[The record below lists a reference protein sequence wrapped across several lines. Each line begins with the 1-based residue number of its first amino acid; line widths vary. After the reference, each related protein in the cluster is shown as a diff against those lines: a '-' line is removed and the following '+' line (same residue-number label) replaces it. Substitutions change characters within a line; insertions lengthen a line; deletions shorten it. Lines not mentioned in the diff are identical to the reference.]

1 MKLVGEFVTR
11 PAASSTFRA
20 SALNHELR
28 NHPVKNQSVIKIT
41 LLFLPGLLVGKF
53 FSSFRQPHKI
63 LHRLR
68 RFFIQQTNHNI
79 ALRSLKNCVCS
90 CRSAHQFSLPSTYL
104 SYTTLHRPRH
114 RPAPV
119 SSRPP
124 SHAFITNTIVTHL
137 LDCQFFRRRQRPQG
151 KAKPNEIP
159 NLWSHRIRGKG
170 P

>member
-1 MKLVGEFVTR
+1 MKLIREFVTR
-11 PAASSTFRA
+11 SAASRTFRA

-28 NHPVKNQSVIKIT
+28 NHPVKRQPIIKIPFF
-41 LLFLPGLLVGKF
+41 LLSRLLVGKF
-53 FSSFRQPHKI
+53 LGSFREPNKI

-68 RFFIQQTNHNI
+68 RFFFQQTNHNI
-79 ALRSLKNCVCS
+79 ALRSFKNCVSS